1 MPPAPSPRAARRRR
15 TAPLAPAA
23 ALALLTTA
31 ACTSGAGAPEA
42 EADGGWSPVTIEH
55 AHGSTE
61 ITAEP
66 KRIVT
71 LGWTSEA
78 TLLELGV
85 VPVGIN
91 ASSFAGD
98 DEGRLPWNT
107 EKIEELGAEEP
118 ALVDTDDGIPAE
130 KIAALE
136 PDLILAV
143 QTGIEEKEYEQLSA
157 VAPTVAYLDRPW
169 MTPWQDE
176 ALAVGRALGQEDDA
190 QRVVDGVDGYL
201 AGLAEEH
208 PEFEGTTFATGRQE
222 PGTGDFGFSVEG
234 DARYGLLEQ
243 LGFEPAPFIGGLEP
257 EPGAFSA
264 RLSREHAERIDAE
277 VLVMWAGSPEERE
290 KLEGSEVFQKV
301 DAVRE
306 GGYIGYDDTALTMA
320 ITSPSPLS
328 IPWAMDEVVEDLS
341 TAAEGGA

>member
-1 MPPAPSPRAARRRR
+1 MPPAPSPRAARQRR

-23 ALALLTTA
+23 ALALLATA
-31 ACTSGAGAPEA
+31 ACTSGAGGPEA
-42 EADGGWSPVTIEH
+42 GADGGRPPVAIEH
-55 AHGSTE
+55 AYGSTE
-61 ITAEP
+61 ITGEP
-66 KRIVT
+66 ERIVT

-85 VPVGIN
+85 VPVGMA
-91 ASSFAGD
+91 ASTFAGD
-98 DEGRLPWNT
+98 DEGRLPWNS

-118 ALVDTDDGIPAE
+118 ALLDTDDGVPAE
-130 KIAALE
+130 EIAALE

-143 QTGIEEKEYEQLSA
+143 QTGIEEDEYEQLSA
-157 VAPTVAYLDRPW
+157 IAPTVAYLDEPW
-169 MTPWQDE
+169 MTPWQEE
-176 ALAVGRALGQEDDA
+176 ALTVGRAIGREDDA
-190 QRVVDGVDGYL
+190 QRVVDGVDDYL
-201 AGLAEEH
+201 AGLAEAH
-208 PEFEGTTFATGRQE
+208 PELQGATFATGRQE

-234 DARYGLLEQ
+234 DARYELLEQ
-243 LGFEPAPFIGGLEP
+243 VGLEPAPFIGDLEP

-290 KLEGSEVFQKV
+290 KLEQSEVFRKV

-320 ITSPSPLS
+320 ITSPGPLS

-341 TAAEGGA
+341 AAAEGRA

>member
-1 MPPAPSPRAARRRR
+1 MPPAPPSRTARRRR
-15 TAPLAPAA
+15 SAPLAPAA
-23 ALALLTTA
+23 ALALLATA

-42 EADGGWSPVTIEH
+42 DGAWSPVTIEH
-55 AHGSTE
+55 AYGSTE

-66 KRIVT
+66 ERIVT

-91 ASSFAGD
+91 ASTFAGD

-107 EKIEELGAEEP
+107 EKIEELGGEEP
-118 ALVDTDDGIPAE
+118 ALINTDDGVPAE
-130 KIAALE
+130 EIAALE

-143 QTGIEEKEYEQLSA
+143 QTGIEENEYEQLSA

-176 ALAVGRALGQEDDA
+176 ALTVGRALGREDDA
-190 QRVVDGVDGYL
+190 QQVVDGVDAYL
-201 AGLAEEH
+201 AGLAAEH

-243 LGFEPAPFIGGLEP
+243 LGFEPAPFVGDLEP

-290 KLEGSEVFQKV
+290 KLEENKVFRQI
-301 DAVRE
+301 DAVE
-306 GGYIGYDDTALTMA
+306 DGGYIGYDDTALTMA

-328 IPWAMDEVVEDLS
+328 IPWAMDEVVEDL
-341 TAAEGGA
+341 AAAARGEA